1 MSEDVKVNYYSV
13 VPAEVK
19 YNNELTERAKL
30 IYGEI
35 SSLSNK
41 MGYCFATN
49 GYFAKLYKCTN
60 RTIQNAISKLQEQG
74 FIKVVIEN
82 RNQRKIYL
90 ATSTKDE
97 VQEVSC
103 ENNFV
108 EREDNFVGG
117 YENNFTH
124 NIIDNNRIDRLF
136 NYIVKLES
144 EIPKEFEMFEE
155 KILEVLEKFGMNYN
169 KCSLISMTYENI
181 EKVKI
186 ICYCL
191 AMLVKENVGHLL
203 YKINR
208 DQIISLYDECK
219 LRENEYKNTDD
230 EIISFNNYFYK
241 SLKNYL
247 LQNKRFMYS
256 T

>member
-1 MSEDVKVNYYSV
+1 MSEEVKVNYYSV

-60 RTIQNAISKLQEQG
+60 RTIQNAIAKLQEQG

-82 RNQRKIYL
+82 RNQRRIYL
-90 ATSTKDE
+90 VTNKKDK
-97 VQEVSC
+97 VQGASC
-103 ENNFV
+103 ENDFV
-108 EREDNFVGG
+108 ECEDNFRGG
-117 YENNFTH
+117 NENNFTH
-124 NIIDNNRIDRLF
+124 NIIDNNKIDRLF

-155 KILEVLEKFGMNYN
+155 KILDVLEKFGMNYN
-169 KCSLISMTYENI
+169 RCALISMSYENI

-203 YKINR
+203 YRINR
-208 DQIISLYDECK
+208 DRIISLYDECK
-219 LRENEYKNTDD
+219 LREQEYEDTDN
-230 EIISFNNYFYK
+230 EIISFINYFYRC
-241 SLKNYL
+241 LKNYL
-247 LQNKRFMYS
+247 LSNKRFMYS

>member
-74 FIKVVIEN
+74 FIKVVI
-82 RNQRKIYL
+82 
-90 ATSTKDE
+90 
-97 VQEVSC
+97 
-103 ENNFV
+103 
-108 EREDNFVGG
+108 
-117 YENNFTH
+117 
-124 NIIDNNRIDRLF
+124 DNNRIDRLF

-144 EIPKEFEMFEE
+144 EIPKEFEMYEE
-155 KILEVLEKFGMNYN
+155 KILDVLEKFGMNYN
-169 KCSLISMTYENI
+169 KCALISMTYENI

-203 YKINR
+203 YRINR
-208 DQIISLYDECK
+208 DRIISLYDECK

-230 EIISFNNYFYK
+230 EIISFNNYFYR

-247 LQNKRFMYS
+247 LQNKYFMYS

>member
-1 MSEDVKVNYYSV
+1 
-13 VPAEVK
+13 
-19 YNNELTERAKL
+19 
-30 IYGEI
+30 
-35 SSLSNK
+35 

-74 FIKVVIEN
+74 FIKFVIEN
-82 RNQRKIYL
+82 RNQRRIYL
-90 ATSTKDE
+90 ATNTKDE

-103 ENNFV
+103 ENNFI
-108 EREDNFVGG
+108 ECED
-117 YENNFTH
+117 
-124 NIIDNNRIDRLF
+124 NIIDNNKIDRLF

-144 EIPKEFEMFEE
+144 EIPKEFEMHEE
-155 KILEVLEKFGMNYN
+155 KILDVLEKFGMNYN
-169 KCSLISMTYENI
+169 KCALISMTYENI

-230 EIISFNNYFYK
+230 EIISFNNYFYR

-247 LQNKRFMYS
+247 LQNKHFMYS

>member
-13 VPAEVK
+13 VPAEIK

-41 MGYCFATN
+41 IGYCFATN
-49 GYFAKLYKCTN
+49 SYFAKLYKCTN
-60 RTIQNAISKLQEQG
+60 RTIQNAISKLQEHG

-90 ATSTKDE
+90 TTNIKAKA
-97 VQEVSC
+97 QELSC
-103 ENNFV
+103 ENNFM
-108 EREDNFVGG
+108 GG

-124 NIIDNNRIDRLF
+124 NIIDNNKIDRLF

-144 EIPKEFEMFEE
+144 EIPKEFEMYEE
-155 KILEVLEKFGMNYN
+155 KILDVLEKVGMNYN
-169 KCSLISMTYENI
+169 KCALISMSYENI

-219 LRENEYKNTDD
+219 LREDEYKNTDD
-230 EIISFNNYFYK
+230 EIISFNNYFYR

-247 LQNKRFMYS
+247 LQNKYFMYS

>member
-1 MSEDVKVNYYSV
+1 MSEDVKANYYSV
-13 VPAEVK
+13 VPAEIK
-19 YNNELTERAKL
+19 YNNELTEKAKL

-35 SSLSNK
+35 SSLSSK
-41 MGYCFATN
+41 RGYCFATN

-60 RTIQNAISKLQEQG
+60 RTIQNAISKLQEKG
-74 FIKVVIEN
+74 FIKVVIKN
-82 RNQRKIYL
+82 RNQRRIYL
-90 ATSTKDE
+90 TTNTKDE
-97 VQEVSC
+97 NQESKC

-108 EREDNFVGG
+108 ECEDNFMGG
-117 YENNFTH
+117 YENNFAH
-124 NIIDNNRIDRLF
+124 NIIDNNKIDRLF

-144 EIPKEFEMFEE
+144 EIPKEFEMHEE
-155 KILEVLEKFGMNYN
+155 KILDVLEKFGMNYN
-169 KCSLISMTYENI
+169 KCALISMSYENI

-191 AMLVKENVGHLL
+191 AMLVKENVWHLL

-208 DQIISLYDECK
+208 DRIICLYDECK
-219 LRENEYKNTDD
+219 IREQEYEDTDN
-230 EIISFNNYFYK
+230 EIISFTNYFYK

-247 LQNKRFMYS
+247 LQNTHFMYS

>member
-41 MGYCFATN
+41 TGYCFATN
-49 GYFAKLYKCTN
+49 GYLAKLYKCTN
-60 RTIQNAISKLQEQG
+60 RTIQNAISNLQKYG
-74 FIKVVIEN
+74 LIKVVIEN

-90 ATSTKDE
+90 VTNTKE
-97 VQEVSC
+97 ETKAVSY
-103 ENNFV
+103 ENNFA
-108 EREDNFVGG
+108 EHEDTFTGG
-117 YENNFTH
+117 NENNFTH
-124 NIIDNNRIDRLF
+124 NIINNNKIERLF
-136 NYIVKLES
+136 SYIVKLES
-144 EIPKEFEMFEE
+144 EIPEEFKMYEE
-155 KILEVLEKFGMNYN
+155 KILDVLEKFEMNYS
-169 KCSLISMTYENI
+169 KCALIYMSHEKI

-191 AMLVKENVGHLL
+191 ALLVKENVGHLL

-208 DQIISLYDECK
+208 NRIISLYDECK
-219 LRENEYKNTDD
+219 MREQEYQDTDNE
-230 EIISFNNYFYK
+230 IVSFTNYFYK

-247 LQNKRFMYS
+247 LQNKSFMYS

>member
-1 MSEDVKVNYYSV
+1 MGEYVKVNYYSV
-13 VPAEVK
+13 VPAEIK

-41 MGYCFATN
+41 IGYCFATN
-49 GYFAKLYKCTN
+49 SYFAKLYKCTN
-60 RTIQNAISKLQEQG
+60 RTIQNAISKLQEHG

-90 ATSTKDE
+90 TTNIKAE
-97 VQEVSC
+97 AQELSC
-103 ENNFV
+103 ENNFM
-108 EREDNFVGG
+108 GG

-124 NIIDNNRIDRLF
+124 NIIDNNKIDRLF

-144 EIPKEFEMFEE
+144 EIPKEFEMYEE
-155 KILEVLEKFGMNYN
+155 KILDVLEKFGMNYN
-169 KCSLISMTYENI
+169 KCALISMSYENI

-208 DQIISLYDECK
+208 DQIISLYDEWK
-219 LRENEYKNTDD
+219 LREDEYKNTDD
-230 EIISFNNYFYK
+230 EIISFNN
-241 SLKNYL
+241 
-247 LQNKRFMYS
+247 
-256 T
+256 

>member
-1 MSEDVKVNYYSV
+1 MSEEVKVNYYSV
-13 VPAEVK
+13 IPAEIK

-60 RTIQNAISKLQEQG
+60 RTIQNAISKLQEKG
-74 FIKVVIEN
+74 FIEVVIEN

-90 ATSTKDE
+90 TINTKAE
-97 VQEVSC
+97 RQSISC
-103 ENNFV
+103 ESNFV
-108 EREDNFVGG
+108 GCEDNFTGG
-117 YENNFTH
+117 DENNFTH
-124 NIIDNNRIDRLF
+124 NIINNNKIDRLF

-144 EIPKEFEMFEE
+144 KIPEEFEMYEE
-155 KILEVLEKFGMNYN
+155 KILEVLKKFEMNYS
-169 KCSLISMTYENI
+169 KCALISMSHENI

-203 YKINR
+203 YRINR
-208 DQIISLYDECK
+208 EQIISLYDGCK
-219 LRENEYKNTDD
+219 LREQEYKNTDD
-230 EIISFNNYFYK
+230 EIISFINYFYK

-247 LQNKRFMYS
+247 LQNKLFCSYI
-256 T
+256 